1 MNNRMARTNKRLQ
14 RRYRKKRRLTRKD
27 RRDQVGGNNDVK
39 YPPDSMKQYI
49 SAVLYI
55 NLDSR
60 EDRKASI
67 EKQITIFDNKHRI
80 SATRVS
86 FPENISTNVTGQVGC
101 TKSHLEAIRRAK
113 KEGWSNV
120 LILEDDVKW
129 MNVDTA
135 YPVFEKL
142 IQQPYDI
149 IMLGATYVDYDKHTY
164 KLKKGL
170 TSGSYIVNKS
180 YYDTLINKLA
190 EIGENTSITSDT
202 KVDDIAIDV
211 AVFGPLQRNNNW
223 RVVVPPLM
231 MQAPGFSNIKRHDEN
246 YHNLYR

>member
-1 MNNRMARTNKRLQ
+1 MSRTNRRL
-14 RRYRKKRRLTRKD
+14 RRRHRKKRRLTRK
-27 RRDQVGGNNDVK
+27 RRSDQIGGNNDVK
-39 YPPDSMKQYI
+39 YPPDSMKKYI

-86 FPENISTNVTGQVGC
+86 YPDNISTNVTGQLGC
-101 TKSHLEAIRRAK
+101 TKSHLDALRRAK
-113 KEGWSNV
+113 NEGWENV
-120 LILEDDVKW
+120 LILEDDVQW
-129 MNVDTA
+129 TNVDTA
-135 YPVFEKL
+135 YPIFEKL

-149 IMLGATYVDYDKHTY
+149 IMLGATSVDYDKDTY

-170 TSGSYIVNKS
+170 TSGSYIVNKP
-180 YYDTLINKLA
+180 YYDTLIQKLT
-190 EIGENTSITSDT
+190 EIGENTAVNADT
-202 KVDDIAIDV
+202 IVDDIAIDV
-211 AVFGPLQRNNNW
+211 AVFGPLQSDDNW